1 MGVCNCNPYITTSDQ
16 VVLIVKLLLEH
27 NLDAKM
33 IDRKRRTA
41 LMLASAQ
48 GFPDVVNL
56 LIKCSRLDM
65 EDNQGWTVSF
75 IV

>member
-1 MGVCNCNPYITTSDQ
+1 MAVCSCSPYSTTADK
-16 VVLIVKLLLEH
+16 VLSIVKQLLEH

-48 GFPDVVNL
+48 GFVNVVEFL
-56 LIKCSRLDM
+56 VPVSRLDM
-65 EDNQGWTVSF
+65 EDNQGWTVSY
-75 IV
+75 